1 MDTINNQPSSAHHYR
16 TAYILAMVT
25 IFYNLAEGLVSMW
38 FGYADE
44 TLALFGF
51 GVDSLVE
58 VVSSIGVW
66 HMIRRIRSSPDTNP
80 DAFEQRA
87 LRITGGS
94 FYALAMGLLITACI
108 NLYQHHKPETTFWG
122 IIIACIAIVSMW
134 LLTHYKMKV
143 GRLLDSNAILAD
155 AACSRVCLYLS
166 VILLATSIAYE
177 LTGIGSLDAIGT
189 IFIAWLS
196 WKEGR
201 EAFQKA
207 KGISCCCCMSIGVEN

>member
-1 MDTINNQPSSAHHYR
+1 MNKNYR
-16 TAYILAMVT
+16 TAYILAIVT
-25 IFYNLAEGLVSMW
+25 IYYNLVEGLVSMW
-38 FGYADE
+38 FGYTDE

-58 VVSSIGVW
+58 VISSIGVW
-66 HMIRRIRSSPDTNP
+66 HMIRRIQSSPDTNP
-80 DAFEQRA
+80 DTFEQRA

-94 FYALAMGLLITACI
+94 FYTLTIGLLTSAGL
-108 NLYQHHKPETTFWG
+108 NLYQHHKPDTTFWG
-122 IIIACIAIVSMW
+122 IIIACIAIVAMW

-143 GRLLDSNAILAD
+143 GKILGSQAVIAD

-166 VILLATSIAYE
+166 TILLVTSIAYE

-189 IFIAWLS
+189 IFIAWFS

-207 KGISCCCCMSIGVEN
+207 KGISCCCGGKCS

>member
-1 MDTINNQPSSAHHYR
+1 MSKYYR
-16 TAYILAMVT
+16 IAYILAVVT
-25 IFYNLAEGLVSMW
+25 VFYNLAEGLVSMW

-44 TLALFGF
+44 TLTLFGF

-66 HMIRRIRSSPDTNP
+66 HMVSRIQASPNTNP
-80 DAFEQRA
+80 DTFEQRA

-94 FYALAMGLLITACI
+94 FYVLATGLLASAGL
-108 NLYQHHKPETTFWG
+108 NLYQHHKPETTLSG
-122 IIIACIAIVSMW
+122 IVIGCIAIVAMW

-143 GRLLDSNAILAD
+143 GRELGSQAIMAD
-155 AACSRVCLYLS
+155 AGCSRVCLYLS
-166 VILLATSIAYE
+166 VILVATSLAYKF
-177 LTGIGSLDAIGT
+177 TGIGSLDAIGT
-189 IFIAWLS
+189 LLIAWFS

-207 KGISCCCCMSIGVEN
+207 KGISCCCNSSCCG

>member
-1 MDTINNQPSSAHHYR
+1 MNKSYR
-16 TAYILAMVT
+16 TAYILAIVT
-25 IFYNLAEGLVSMW
+25 IFYNFAEGLVSMF
-38 FGYADE
+38 FGYTGE

-58 VVSSIGVW
+58 VISGIGVW
-66 HMIRRIRSSPDTNP
+66 HMINRIQLSPDTSP

-94 FYALAMGLLITACI
+94 LYALAAGLLASAGI

-122 IIIACIAIVSMW
+122 IIIASIAIVAMW

-143 GRLLDSNAILAD
+143 GKILGSQAIIAD

-166 VILLATSIAYE
+166 TILLATSIAYE
-177 LTGIGSLDAIGT
+177 LTGLGSLDAIGT
-189 IFIAWLS
+189 ILISWFS

-207 KGISCCCCMSIGVEN
+207 KGITCCCSGGCS

>member
-1 MDTINNQPSSAHHYR
+1 MNKNYR
-16 TAYILAMVT
+16 TAYILAIVT

-38 FGYADE
+38 FGYTDE
-44 TLALFGF
+44 ILALFGF

-58 VVSSIGVW
+58 VISGLGVW
-66 HMIRRIRSSPDTNP
+66 HMIKRIQSSPDTNP
-80 DAFEQRA
+80 DAIELRA

-94 FYALAMGLLITACI
+94 LYILAAGLLATSGI
-108 NLYQHHKPETTFWG
+108 NLYQRHKPETTFWG
-122 IIIACIAIVSMW
+122 IIIACIAIVAMW

-143 GRLLDSNAILAD
+143 GKILGSQAIMAD

-166 VILLATSIAYE
+166 SILLITSVAYE

-189 IFIAWLS
+189 IFIAWFS

-207 KGISCCCCMSIGVEN
+207 KGISCCCGGECS